1 MENTSPKFGGWGLCA
16 TCGRESKVK
25 ATENRKWMVTKKKK
39 NPAKRGVEKKMKK
52 LVTMVRGGIDRAA
65 LSRRLWVHFFP

>member
-39 NPAKRGVEKKMKK
+39 IRQKEGLKKK
-52 LVTMVRGGIDRAA
+52 
-65 LSRRLWVHFFP
+65 